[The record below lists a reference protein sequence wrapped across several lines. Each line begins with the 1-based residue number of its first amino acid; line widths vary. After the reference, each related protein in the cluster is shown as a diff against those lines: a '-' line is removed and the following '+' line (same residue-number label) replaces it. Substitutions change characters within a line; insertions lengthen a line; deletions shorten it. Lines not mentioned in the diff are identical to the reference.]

1 MSILFK
7 IAWRNLWRNP
17 RRSWVLISSIA
28 VGILGYF
35 GTTSFSR
42 GFLEQMV
49 ETTINLQGGHIV
61 ISAKGYQE
69 NPQIRLFIR
78 NPEVI
83 EEELAHFEGLHF
95 APLISFQGMISS
107 SETAGGV
114 VINGVDPAREPQITT
129 VAKSIVAG
137 RYVDGE
143 NGNHEIVLGAALAK
157 KLNVELGEKVV
168 LMMSDL
174 QNDISSAAYRIVGL
188 FRTASPG
195 FDKTFVYLKQ
205 AQAQE
210 LAGYGEGITSFTLR
224 LGSAFELEE
233 QVEAIKRALNNDG
246 LEVLTWKDRNPLLVL
261 AIQAY
266 DYSLAIV
273 VGILFVAIA
282 FSIANSFLM
291 VIYERINELG
301 IMMANGVLPKNIRR
315 MLYAEALFINLLGTG
330 MGFVVSAV
338 ILGYLGH
345 NGLDLSDFAEGLGQF
360 GVGAIVY
367 PKVAAAD
374 IIVGLVV
381 INSVVMLSVLYPA
394 IKASRFQVVDA
405 IRFV

>member
-1 MSILFK
+1 M
-7 IAWRNLWRNP
+7 
-17 RRSWVLISSIA
+17 
-28 VGILGYF
+28 
-35 GTTSFSR
+35 
-42 GFLEQMV
+42 
-49 ETTINLQGGHIV
+49 
-61 ISAKGYQE
+61 
-69 NPQIRLFIR
+69 
-78 NPEVI
+78 
-83 EEELAHFEGLHF
+83 
-95 APLISFQGMISS
+95 
-107 SETAGGV
+107 
-114 VINGVDPAREPQITT
+114 
-129 VAKSIVAG
+129 
-137 RYVDGE
+137 
-143 NGNHEIVLGAALAK
+143 
-157 KLNVELGEKVV
+157 NVELGEKVV